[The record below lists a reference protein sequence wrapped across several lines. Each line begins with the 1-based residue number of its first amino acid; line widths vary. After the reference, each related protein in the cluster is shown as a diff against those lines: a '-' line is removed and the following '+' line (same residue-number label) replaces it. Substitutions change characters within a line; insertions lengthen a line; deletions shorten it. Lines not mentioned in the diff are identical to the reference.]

1 MKKKNLQPQTAKP
14 VVRITSGI
22 KDDLLN
28 DFPEGAVD
36 MNEAIMTSSNSLLKL
51 VGFTNGYPMF

>member
-1 MKKKNLQPQTAKP
+1 MKRKNLQPQTTKP

-36 MNEAIMTSSNSLLKL
+36 VNGAMITSSNYLRTLL
-51 VGFTNGYPMF
+51 GFTNGYPMF